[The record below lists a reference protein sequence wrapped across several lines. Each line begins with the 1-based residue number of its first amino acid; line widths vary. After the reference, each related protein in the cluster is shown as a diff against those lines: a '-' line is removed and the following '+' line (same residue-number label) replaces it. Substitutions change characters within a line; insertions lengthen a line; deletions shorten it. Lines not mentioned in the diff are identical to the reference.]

1 MMKVIR
7 WFFSCC
13 SKIFVTSWVNSLT
26 KFSEVTNQVL
36 EIDWACLTI
45 NQLLISKKREGTTC
59 LPHMH
64 ISLKSSN
71 ERMWEKPKTPL
82 PRLVRPLTLPP
93 CFWNLSPQLPE
104 PHSTGAGSDESLCA
118 GRLKKGR
125 TQIRPTVE
133 KYRLVLPQVRFS
145 IRWQI

>member
-1 MMKVIR
+1 MMKIIR

-45 NQLLISKKREGTTC
+45 NQLLISKKRAGTTASPIC
-59 LPHMH
+59 IFHWNPQM
-64 ISLKSSN
+64 K
-71 ERMWEKPKTPL
+71 ECEKNPKPL
-82 PRLVRPLTLPP
+82 SPVWFDLSPSP

-118 GRLKKGR
+118 GRLEKGR

-133 KYRLVLPQVRFS
+133 KYCIVLPQVRFS

>member
-45 NQLLISKKREGTTC
+45 NQLLISKKRAGTTASPIC
-59 LPHMH
+59 IFHWNPQM
-64 ISLKSSN
+64 K
-71 ERMWEKPKTPL
+71 ECEKNPKP
-82 PRLVRPLTLPP
+82 
-93 CFWNLSPQLPE
+93 LSPVWFALSPSPLFLE
-104 PHSTGAGSDESLCA
+104 PVSPAAWAPFHRRGLGWKFVRGTVKERPNANQTDCWKISYSFAPSSL
-118 GRLKKGR
+118 
-125 TQIRPTVE
+125 
-133 KYRLVLPQVRFS
+133 YN
-145 IRWQI
+145 